1 MGKYC
6 IACKPLFP
14 SHVRSFP
21 ANAQTLTTDEVTL
34 QRKYYSSLA
43 AADCEEEEEEGSECP
58 KWTKNCTVI
67 RQQIGLTQK

>member
-14 SHVRSFP
+14 LHVRSFP

-43 AADCEEEEEEGSECP
+43 AADCEQEEEEGSECP
-58 KWTKNCTVI
+58 KRIKNSAVI
-67 RQQIGLTQK
+67 RQQIGRT